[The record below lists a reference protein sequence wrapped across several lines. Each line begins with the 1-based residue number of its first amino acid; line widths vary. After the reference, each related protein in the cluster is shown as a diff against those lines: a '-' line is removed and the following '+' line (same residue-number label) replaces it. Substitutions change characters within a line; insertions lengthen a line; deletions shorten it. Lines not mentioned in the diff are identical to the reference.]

1 MHRISIATAA
11 ALAAALALGAAGCR
25 EEGPAARAGRA
36 LDEAA
41 EDARE
46 GLRGIVEDDGPL
58 ERAGREADE
67 AIERA
72 KRETREA
79 LE

>member
-1 MHRISIATAA
+1 MHRCKVAVIAGLVA
-11 ALAAALALGAAGCR
+11 ALSFASVGCG
-25 EEGPAARAGRA
+25 EEGPAERAGEA

-41 EDARE
+41 EDAEE
-46 GLRGIVEDDGPL
+46 GLRELVDEDGPL

-67 AIERA
+67 AIDKA
-72 KRETREA
+72 KQATRDA

>member
-1 MHRISIATAA
+1 MDRFRIVTIAACV
-11 ALAAALALGAAGCR
+11 AALALAGCR
-25 EEGPAARAGRA
+25 EEGPAERAGRA

-46 GLRGIVEDDGPL
+46 GLRELVDEEGTL

-67 AIERA
+67 AIEKAR
-72 KRETREA
+72 REAREA
-79 LE
+79 LER